1 MAYCELEDLQEQA
14 PLEELVSM
22 TDDANTGRVNEDTIL
37 RAIADADAE
46 IDAAIGGRYT
56 LPLASTPAIIR
67 RISVDLTLYNLYSR
81 RAVVGMPEIRLIR
94 RDAAARLLRDLA
106 TGLMVLQI
114 DGGQAVEQSGAGIAV
129 VGTSTSLFDDTG
141 MEGY

>member
-1 MAYCELEDLQEQA
+1 MAYCEQDDLQEQA
-14 PLEELVSM
+14 PLDELIAL
-22 TDDANTGRVNEDTIL
+22 TDDQNTGRVDEDTIL
-37 RAIADADAE
+37 RAIADGDAE

-67 RISVDLTLYNLYSR
+67 RISVDLALYALYSR
-81 RAVVGMPEIRLIR
+81 RAVLGLPEVRQIR
-94 RDAAARLLRDLA
+94 RDAAVRLLRDLA

-114 DGGQAVEQSGAGIAV
+114 ASEPVAQSGAGIAV
-129 VGTSTSLFDDTG
+129 AGTSTPIFDDAG